1 MPNAGMPQF
10 DFSTF
15 PTQLFWLA
23 VTFIILYVLMKW
35 LALPQVEAAIS
46 ARRHQLDKDLAGA
59 AAKKEEAEATLAAY
73 EKALA
78 EARGRAQQTLAET
91 GERLAAEAAERQQE
105 LARRLAE
112 QVAAAERDI
121 AAARQRALADIRSVA
136 GDVAGSLAE
145 KLLGAPAD
153 AAAVAAAVDE
163 AIAERPL

>member
-10 DFSTF
+10 DFATF

-23 VTFIILYVLMKW
+23 VTFIVLYILMKR

-46 ARRHQLDKDLAGA
+46 ARRNQLDDDLARA
-59 AAKKEEAEATLAAY
+59 AARKDEAEATLAAY

-91 GERLAAEAAERQQE
+91 GDRLAAEAAERQQE
-105 LARRLAE
+105 LARGLAE
-112 QVAAAERDI
+112 QVAAAEREI
-121 AAARQRALADIRSVA
+121 AAAKQRALADIRAVA
-136 GDVAGSLAE
+136 GDVASSLAE

-153 AAAVAAAVDE
+153 ATAVTAAVEE